1 MAETS
6 FPLATLAEVRRE
18 LAARLRTIPHA
29 RRTGLIAL
37 ILLTLG
43 AAANVAVPLQ
53 LGGIVD
59 LVVGD
64 AQQNWV
70 VVSLGLLGAAVIAA
84 VCSAAGFYLLSR
96 VSERVISDLRE
107 QMVGTALGLPAHRV
121 EDAGSGDLVSRSTD
135 DVAELSSA
143 VTETLPF
150 LSRASFTTVAT
161 AIALVGLQWQF
172 LIIPAVMAPL
182 YFWFARSY
190 LKRAPGRYAAERA
203 AMADRARRVLEAI
216 HARATIRAFRREDA
230 THDRT
235 HEASARVVEHGLSA
249 RCTMIALQVKLTF
262 GDLLMMVM
270 GLGIGFWTVARG
282 DLTVGAV
289 TAAMLML
296 IRLRGPV
303 MQLMRVLDSVQSG
316 YASLAR
322 IVGVIVDPPTPTPDS
337 GVTDRRTGEVIL
349 RDVSFSYGDAWA
361 VRDVDLRIAPGETVA
376 MVGAS
381 GAGKTTVAALVAG
394 LRVPDSGEVLVDGA
408 PVTSLSDKERVARL
422 ALVSQEVH
430 VFSGTLRDDLTLA
443 RPTARDEELIDAL
456 ERVYAG
462 DWFREL
468 PDGLDT
474 EVGAR
479 GLRLPPVQAQQL
491 ALARMLLLDPAVVIL
506 DEATAEAGSSGAG
519 ELEAAAEEVMKNRSA
534 LVVAHRLDSAERA
547 DRVVVMDAGRITES
561 GTHEELLAHG
571 GEYATMF
578 SAWQRGRE

>member
-578 SAWQRGRE
+578 SAWERGRE